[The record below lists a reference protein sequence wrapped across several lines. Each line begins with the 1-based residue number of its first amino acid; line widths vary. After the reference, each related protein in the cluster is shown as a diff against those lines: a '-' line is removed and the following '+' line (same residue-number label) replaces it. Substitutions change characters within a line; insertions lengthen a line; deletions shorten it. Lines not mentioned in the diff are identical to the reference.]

1 MWNWVYIYIF
11 CFSLILSLAFTP
23 LIRKVAIRFSLLDR
37 PQERKLHL
45 KDKPLLGGVAI
56 YLAFTLTILINVAVV
71 ALLRQKPE
79 LMNLLPEAIG
89 ERLAGVA
96 ITHQRLLA
104 ILLGGTFI
112 LVLGLLD
119 DLKEVSPK
127 VKLAG
132 QLLISLLLILFG
144 IKVTLFLPPFL
155 GMLITIIWVVGI
167 TNSLNLLDNMDG
179 LAAGVAAIASAIFF
193 SVALQ
198 QGQFFVSAILLA
210 FTGSLLGF
218 LPYNFH
224 PATIFMGDAGSM
236 FIGFILATLTVL
248 SIYYTEASPT
258 LLPLIMPI
266 LILGVPLFDTFSV
279 ILIRWRK
286 GDPIFAADRRHFS
299 HRLVS
304 LGLTQRQAVLLV
316 YLTTF
321 CVGINAI
328 LLKAVKIAGGVVILV
343 QALAI
348 FGLIIF
354 LEVAGRKGNEGKNK

>member
-1 MWNWVYIYIF
+1 MWNWVYVYIF

-23 LIRKVAIRFSLLDR
+23 LVRRVAIRFSLLDR
-37 PQERKLHL
+37 PQGRKLHL
-45 KDKPLLGGVAI
+45 TAKPLLGGVAI
-56 YLAFTLTILINVAVV
+56 YLAFTLTILANLAVV
-71 ALLRQKPE
+71 ALLRQKPQ
-79 LMNLLPEAIG
+79 LMNLLPQVIG
-89 ERLAGVA
+89 NRLAGVA

-112 LVLGLLD
+112 LILGLLD

-127 VKLAG
+127 IKLMG
-132 QLLISLLLILFG
+132 QFLISFLLILFG
-144 IKVTLFLPPFL
+144 IKVTLFLPSFL
-155 GMLITIIWVVGI
+155 AIPITIIWVVGI

-179 LAAGVAAIASAIFF
+179 LAAGVAAIASIIFF

-198 QGQFFVSAILLA
+198 QGQFFVSAILLVFA
-210 FTGSLLGF
+210 GSLLGF

-248 SIYYTEASPT
+248 STYYTEASPT
-258 LLPLIMPI
+258 PLPLIMPL

-279 ILIRWRK
+279 ILIRWRR
-286 GDPIFAADRRHFS
+286 GDPIFGADKRHFS
-299 HRLVS
+299 HRLVG

-316 YLTTF
+316 YLATF
-321 CVGINAI
+321 CVGINAT
-328 LLKAVKIAGGVVILV
+328 LLKSVKIAGGVVILV

-354 LEVAGRKGNEGKNK
+354 LEVAGSKGNQRE